1 MSLAL
6 NHPKPAVSAAG
17 VLVRYGR
24 ALMSGDRVQDAVDT
38 MNHAAR
44 LAAASGDAL
53 SADEARDWLA
63 TVRRILKQHGHV
75 G

>member
-1 MSLAL
+1 
-6 NHPKPAVSAAG
+6 
-17 VLVRYGR
+17 
-24 ALMSGDRVQDAVDT
+24 MSGDRVQDAVDT

-44 LAAASGDAL
+44 LAAASGDAR